1 MRLWTAAV
9 ACGAA
14 LALLPAPSAG
24 EVPKT
29 KRRLIRELLEM
40 SGSDQLAG
48 QMSLAILADVEQTYP
63 QMMEFAISEH
73 KELNDGNKA
82 RLADELESFDDFAVK
97 FRARFDERMKI
108 SEVIDAVYIPL
119 YDQYFTKEDLEQ
131 MVAFYSTPVGQKA
144 ITRMPLLMQ
153 EALSGVYRI
162 VQPQVVGLI
171 QEIVED
177 EVKALAH

>member
-1 MRLWTAAV
+1 VVFGTA
-9 ACGAA
+9 
-14 LALLPAPSAG
+14 LTLLSAPSTG

-48 QMSLAILADVEQTYP
+48 QMSLAILADIQETYP
-63 QMMEFAISEH
+63 QMMEFVISEH
-73 KELNDGNKA
+73 AELDDIEKT
-82 RLADELESFDDFAVK
+82 RLAAELESFDDFAVK

-108 SEVIDAVYIPL
+108 SEVVDAVYIPL
-119 YDQYFTKEDLEQ
+119 YDEYFTKEDLEQ

-144 ITRMPLLMQ
+144 ISRMPVLMQ
-153 EALSGVYRI
+153 EALSGVYRA

-177 EVKALAH
+177 EVKALAD